1 MLGLPIII
9 KNDRLHKIIDERK
22 PQGRFVSYQDTLW
35 VAVDNRT
42 GDAWTEDFN
51 TLHEALEWLK

>member
-9 KNDRLHKIIDERK
+9 KNDRLTKIIEEQS
-22 PQGRFVSYQDTLW
+22 PPGRFVSYDKELW

-42 GDAWTEDFN
+42 GDTWTEEFG
-51 TLHEALEWLK
+51 TLYEALDWLK